1 MGGLIKT
8 LVRTV
13 ILDNAAYEEWRERPN
28 LFLRG
33 IVLILIISLV
43 AGLVTFTVD
52 LVNRIRP
59 VDMSSIEGEI
69 DEAFEQ
75 QLRWNPAWQEMEPEV
90 RRMMDEMMDLIVPM
104 VTDLAEIE
112 SPLPRGLVGFF
123 GALGG
128 WLSRG
133 LAALGGWLFY
143 GALVLVAVNLLG
155 GSAKLPDFLGMVSLY
170 VIPGLLGLL
179 ARVPCV
185 GALLGLIGLIWSVVV
200 YVKAVSVASGLDGAK
215 SVLAVFAPFVALLLL
230 GILLA
235 ILAIMWLV
243 IIIP

>member
-1 MGGLIKT
+1 MGGLINT
-8 LVRTV
+8 LFRTV

-43 AGLVTFTVD
+43 AGIVTFAVD
-52 LVNRIRP
+52 LVARVRP
-59 VDMSSIEGEI
+59 VDMTKIQEEI
-69 DEAFEQ
+69 DEALELQF
-75 QLRWNPAWQEMEPEV
+75 RWNPAWQEMDPDV

-104 VTDLAEIE
+104 VRDLTKIE

-123 GALGG
+123 QAVGG

-133 LAALGGWLFY
+133 LAALGGWMFY
-143 GALVLVAVNLLG
+143 GALVLIAVNLLG
-155 GSAKLPDFLGMVSLY
+155 GSAKLPDFLGMASLY

-179 ARVPCV
+179 APIPCL
-185 GALLGLIGLIWSVVV
+185 GALLGLIGLVWSIVV
-200 YVKAVSVASGLDGAK
+200 YVKAVSVASGLDGGKA
-215 SVLAVFAPFVALLLL
+215 VLAVFAPFVALLLL

-235 ILAIMWLV
+235 ILGIMWLV
-243 IIIP
+243 IVF